1 MGAGNHRW
9 SSLGEMGRKAFSV
22 LRAVL
27 EFLMEGKDMFFACEA
42 CGKTFIARALIL
54 GGWKIIGDDGVQKRE
69 AHMICPA
76 CGSRKFYLTNPP
88 I

>member
-1 MGAGNHRW
+1 MGAGNHRR
-9 SSLGEMGRKAFSV
+9 SSRREMGRKAFSV

-54 GGWKIIGDDGVQKRE
+54 GGWKIIGDDGMQI
-69 AHMICPA
+69 ICPA
-76 CGSRKFYLTNPP
+76 CGSRKFHLTNPP